1 MSRTVDVVVVGGGF
15 AGITAARDL
24 QKRGFSTL
32 VMEARDRL
40 GGRTWHKEV
49 NGFHVELGGTWIH
62 WTQPFVWAEKERY
75 GLEIQ
80 ETPGCS
86 AERIAIKIGDQ
97 VHDLREGQLAEFVDG
112 FHQFFAAAKAVWELP
127 YDSHHTREAIVEC
140 DALTVADRMNA
151 LELTPLQRT
160 GVGGMLEILSMNQPA
175 NASYVEMMR
184 CWSLTGWNYELFN
197 DTVARYKFT
206 DGTGALVSAIAVDG
220 AFEVALNTSVSSV

>member
-97 VHDLREGQLAEFVDG
+97 VHDLREDQLAEFVDG
-112 FHQFFAAAKAVWELP
+112 FHQF
-127 YDSHHTREAIVEC
+127 
-140 DALTVADRMNA
+140 
-151 LELTPLQRT
+151 LQ
-160 GVGGMLEILSMNQPA
+160 QPRRFG
-175 NASYVEMMR
+175 S
-184 CWSLTGWNYELFN
+184 SLTTPITRVKRLSNVML
-197 DTVARYKFT
+197 
-206 DGTGALVSAIAVDG
+206 
-220 AFEVALNTSVSSV
+220 